1 MDGVM
6 EQHESHIDERTDIV
20 ITEQMEI
27 EIKCMNILQMYLYET
42 EMNMM
47 KLNYGDMLMQTIYD
61 MIIKNLFM

>member
-1 MDGVM
+1 M